1 MIEKYLDQYD
11 IPLEM
16 KYLALVESAL
26 KPKAKSRVGAT
37 GLWQF
42 MYPTGKQYN
51 LNVSSYVDERQ
62 DPLKATIAA
71 CHYLN
76 DLYKIFGDWDLA
88 LAAYNSGPG
97 NVSKAIRRSGGYK
110 NYWNIRPYLPR
121 ETAGYVPAFY
131 ATMYLFTYAQEHQL
145 IGSAPAIHY
154 FETDTIHIKKTVSFD
169 QISEQTGIETAM
181 LQFLN
186 PEYKLDIIP
195 YIKGKEYTLRI
206 PKKQA
211 DNFLKNETRLYA
223 LADADAAKREK
234 PLPQYFEMDKRIRYK
249 IKNGDYLGKIAY
261 KYGVRVSDIKRWNG
275 LKNNNLKIGQ
285 RLSIYPKRLR
295 VPKTSKKLVSKN
307 RTKETPIIYI
317 VKKGDSLWSIAKR
330 FKKVSVNQIK
340 EWNNIWS
347 GNSIQPGKK
356 LKIFKS

>member
-1 MIEKYLDQYD
+1 MDKQR
-11 IPLEM
+11 
-16 KYLALVESAL
+16 AFFL
-26 KPKAKSRVGAT
+26 KNPRMRM
-37 GLWQF
+37 LI
-42 MYPTGKQYN
+42 
-51 LNVSSYVDERQ
+51 SSFDKM
-62 DPLKATIAA
+62 DPLK
-71 CHYLN
+71 
-76 DLYKIFGDWDLA
+76 
-88 LAAYNSGPG
+88 
-97 NVSKAIRRSGGYK
+97 
-110 NYWNIRPYLPR
+110 R
-121 ETAGYVPAFY
+121 ET
-131 ATMYLFTYAQEHQL
+131 HL
-145 IGSAPAIHY
+145 I
-154 FETDTIHIKKTVSFD
+154 T
-169 QISEQTGIETAM
+169 
-181 LQFLN
+181 
-186 PEYKLDIIP
+186 
-195 YIKGKEYTLRI
+195 
-206 PKKQA
+206 A

-234 PLPQYFEMDKRIRYK
+234 PLPQYFEMDKRIRYRVE
-249 IKNGDYLGKIAY
+249 NGDYLGKIAY